1 MNPNHV
7 NTMKKAALLSLT
19 YALLASLTVLNAAEQ
34 SDPVFAQRREAVLA
48 HIQANPSPSPE
59 KSADHAAHMAL
70 LLLFKQEKMEEANRM
85 VLTYCGADPLTTY
98 FGKRVPKNRCETLFR
113 IYLLER
119 TNKLLTPEARR
130 AIEDFAWDVLT
141 KYHLGMSR
149 DTVEKAELAHFLL
162 PNNGQTNL
170 WRRYSLALQI
180 ARKSGQYGPKAMLDG
195 DTIES
200 HSRAWDRFWVRFFQ
214 TFPKEG
220 TDMDVAH
227 PGAYG
232 VCMVGVFYDLYDL
245 ADDPEVRCL
254 AGNFLTL
261 FWAEVASEFQP
272 TTGERG
278 GMATTRWPH
287 YKFRGPFWAND
298 FLYAYGWHDNDPQ
311 STSLGNV
318 LFLTSSYQPPAIVTA
333 VARNKDRGCYL
344 ATSRRPGLIGGEGIE
359 VTYTFYRGQQ
369 KLDRI
374 VVDANGD
381 SHYRRDVYYTPD
393 YALGTLTTDPKRT
406 YISDVILTPMMG
418 ATFPTSR
425 TDRIVVMGTGY
436 YCSRPTSG
444 ITGNAV
450 SIIGRDPNARFGHG
464 GRFESD
470 GTRVFV
476 SNGDL
481 WNNRIEDAS
490 DWFFTL
496 SGDAYAAI
504 RVADGGFK
512 VTDKSSIQ
520 VNLPDQITTKETVE
534 KDGHFL
540 ELNAMW
546 APIVIQM
553 GRAADYKSFEAFQK
567 SVKENPFTYSDGKLT
582 YTSEAGETFEY
593 PANSREF
600 PKINGQPVNLNPAKT
615 YDSPFLSMK
624 HGESKAVI
632 HCAGYEDVVLDF
644 GSPANPTT
652 PKTQVRK

>member
-1 MNPNHV
+1 
-7 NTMKKAALLSLT
+7 
-19 YALLASLTVLNAAEQ
+19 
-34 SDPVFAQRREAVLA
+34 
-48 HIQANPSPSPE
+48 
-59 KSADHAAHMAL
+59 
-70 LLLFKQEKMEEANRM
+70 
-85 VLTYCGADPLTTY
+85 
-98 FGKRVPKNRCETLFR
+98 
-113 IYLLER
+113 
-119 TNKLLTPEARR
+119 
-130 AIEDFAWDVLT
+130 
-141 KYHLGMSR
+141 
-149 DTVEKAELAHFLL
+149 
-162 PNNGQTNL
+162 
-170 WRRYSLALQI
+170 
-180 ARKSGQYGPKAMLDG
+180 
-195 DTIES
+195 
-200 HSRAWDRFWVRFFQ
+200 
-214 TFPKEG
+214 
-220 TDMDVAH
+220 
-227 PGAYG
+227 
-232 VCMVGVFYDLYDL
+232 
-245 ADDPEVRCL
+245 
-254 AGNFLTL
+254 
-261 FWAEVASEFQP
+261 
-272 TTGERG
+272 
-278 GMATTRWPH
+278 MATTRWPH

-318 LFLTSSYQPPAIVTA
+318 LFLTSAYQPPAIVTA

-393 YALGTLTTDPKRT
+393 YALGTLSTDPKRT

-490 DWFFTL
+490 GWFFTF

-540 ELNAMW
+540 ELNDMW

-553 GRAADYKSFEAFQK
+553 GRAADYKSFDDFRAA
-567 SVKENPFTYSDGKLT
+567 VKGDRLEYQEGKLT
-582 YTSEAGETFEY
+582 YSSLAKETYEVWAKGAQL
-593 PANSREF
+593 PR
-600 PKINGQPVNLNPAKT
+600 INGTEVNLNPPKT
-615 YDSPFLSMK
+615 FDSPFLSMV
-624 HGESKAVI
+624 HGSSKAVI
-632 HCAGYEDVVLDF
+632 TYPGHKEVALDF
-644 GSPANPTT
+644 RSPDNSE
-652 PKTQVRK
+652 RR